1 MAVNNTQKKERR
13 ILIHSLIGLAIMIGF
28 RFLPLNLPEITPTG
42 MEVMG
47 IFLGTLYLWT
57 FVDPLWASIISIAM
71 VGFSSYAPMPQVLKE
86 CFGNPTLLQSFYM
99 MAMAGALVCYN
110 VTAYIGR
117 FFITRKF
124 TNGKPWL
131 MTFVIC
137 MGAFCIAAFVNCF
150 TGIFLFWPVMYDV
163 FKEIGYKPGDAYPRV
178 VLTLIVISALIGF
191 PVAPY
196 AQNGLA
202 LLKNFYTLT
211 ESLPGGPIEV
221 NNAAYLVS
229 SLTYGVL
236 AIAACVLFAKFV
248 FRPDVEKLKKFDIE
262 SLNKTPLPPMSKQQR
277 ILSAGFVSLVL
288 LMLIPSIVKTVPFIN
303 YLGTATTGMGF
314 FILGILAAIRI
325 DGKPVVNVGEVLSK
339 NMSWSSY
346 YIIAAA
352 IFLGSVL
359 TSQNTGVS
367 EMLKVL
373 LSPIFGGM
381 SPIVFTIAIL
391 LIAGVLTNLCNS
403 LVIGMIMQP
412 IIVTYML
419 ETGANPRPIVTVMI
433 LFVLMSAAITPAASP
448 FAALLHSNKEWI
460 ETKYVYRYTLPL
472 VLIEFLIGVIVIVP
486 LTNMLMP

>member
-1 MAVNNTQKKERR
+1 MSVNNTQKKEQMT
-13 ILIHSLIGLAIMIGF
+13 LIHSLIGVAIMIGF
-28 RFLPLNLPEITPTG
+28 RYLPLNLPEVTPTG
-42 MEVMG
+42 MEVIG

-57 FVDPLWASIISIAM
+57 TVDPLWGSIISIGM

-86 CFGNPTLLQSFYM
+86 CFGNPTLVQSLYM

-137 MGAFCIAAFVNCF
+137 MGAFCMSAFVNCF

-163 FKEIGYKPGDAYPRV
+163 FQEIGYKQGDDYPRV

-202 LLKNFYTLT
+202 LLNNFYTIT
-211 ESLPGGPIEV
+211 ESLPTGPVEV
-221 NNAAYLVS
+221 NNAAYMAA

-236 AIAACVLFAKFV
+236 AITACVLFAKFV
-248 FRPDVEKLKKFDIE
+248 LRPDIEKLKKFDIE
-262 SLNKTPLPPMSKQQR
+262 SLNKTPLPPMNKSQKV
-277 ILSAGFVSLVL
+277 LSAGFITLVL
-288 LMLIPSIVKTVPFIN
+288 MMLIPSIVKGIPFID
-303 YLGTATTGMGF
+303 YIGAATTGMGF
-314 FILGILAAIRI
+314 FILGVLAALRF
-325 DGKPVVNVGEVLSK
+325 DGKPVVNVGEVFSK
-339 NMSWSSY
+339 NISWSSY

-367 EMLKVL
+367 AMLKVV
-373 LSPIFGGM
+373 LSPIFNGM
-381 SPIVFTIAIL
+381 SPLVFTVVL
-391 LIAGVLTNLCNS
+391 LVFAGVLTNLCNS
-403 LVIGMIMQP
+403 LVIGMILQP
-412 IIVTYML
+412 IIVTY
-419 ETGANPRPIVTVMI
+419 TVQSGSDPRPMVTVMI

-448 FAALLHSNKEWI
+448 FAALLHGNKEWI
-460 ETKYVYRYTLPL
+460 ETKYVYKYTVPF
-472 VLIEFLIGVIVIVP
+472 VLIEFLIGVLVIVP
-486 LTNMLMP
+486 MLNVLM

>member
-1 MAVNNTQKKERR
+1 MSVSNAQKKEQM
-13 ILIHSLIGLAIMIGF
+13 ILIHSLIGVAIMIGF
-28 RFLPLNLPEITPTG
+28 RYLPLNLPEVTPTG
-42 MEVMG
+42 MEVIG

-57 FVDPLWASIISIAM
+57 TVDPLWGSIISIAM

-86 CFGNPTLLQSFYM
+86 CFGNPTLVQSLYM
-99 MAMAGALVCYN
+99 MAMAGSLVCYN

-137 MGAFCIAAFVNCF
+137 MGAFCMAAFVNCF

-163 FKEIGYKPGDAYPRV
+163 FKQIGYKQGDAYPRV

-202 LLKNFYTLT
+202 LLKNFYTIT
-211 ESLPGGPIEV
+211 EALPTGPVEV
-221 NNAAYLVS
+221 NNAAYMAA

-236 AIAACVLFAKFV
+236 AITACVLFAKYV
-248 FRPDVEKLKKFDIE
+248 LRPDVEKLKKFDIE
-262 SLNKTPLPPMSKQQR
+262 SLNKNPLPPMTKSQKV
-277 ILSAGFVSLVL
+277 LSAGFIALVL
-288 LMLIPSIVKTVPFIN
+288 MMLIPSIVKGIPFID
-303 YLGTATTGMGF
+303 YIGTATTGMGF
-314 FILGILAAIRI
+314 LVLGVLAALRF
-325 DGKPVVNVGEVLSK
+325 DGKPVVNVGEVFSK
-339 NMSWSSY
+339 NISWSSY

-367 EMLKVL
+367 AMLKVV
-373 LSPIFGGM
+373 LSPIFNGM
-381 SPIVFTIAIL
+381 SPLVFTVVL
-391 LIAGVLTNLCNS
+391 LVFAGVLTNLCNS
-403 LVIGMIMQP
+403 LVIGMILQP
-412 IIVTYML
+412 IIVTYTSQ
-419 ETGANPRPIVTVMI
+419 TGADPRPMVTVMI

-448 FAALLHSNKEWI
+448 FAALLHGNKEWI
-460 ETKYVYRYTLPL
+460 ETKYVYKYTIPF
-472 VLIEFLIGVIVIVP
+472 VLIEFLIGVLIIVP
-486 LTNMLMP
+486 MTNILM